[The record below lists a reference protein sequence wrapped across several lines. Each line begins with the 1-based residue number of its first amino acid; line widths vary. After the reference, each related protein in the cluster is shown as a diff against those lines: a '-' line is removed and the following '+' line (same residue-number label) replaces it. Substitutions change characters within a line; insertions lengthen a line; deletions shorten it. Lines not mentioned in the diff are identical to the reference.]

1 MKIIETPQEMRALS
15 RLWRREGRTVGF
27 VPTMG
32 ALHEGHLS
40 LARMARVQNDVF
52 VASIFVNPLQFGSQE
67 DLDKYE
73 RPFERDGRLLEQ
85 AGCDVLFAP
94 STEAMYGGRGE
105 RGGGSQTVVEVGQI
119 GGVLEGAVRPGHFR
133 GVATIVA
140 KLFNVVAPRRAYFG
154 EKDYQQLKVIQQM
167 VRDLFFDVEVV
178 GGPTVREPD
187 GLAMSSRNARLTP
200 EEREA
205 SATLYRV
212 LLEGA
217 SVAEGG
223 ERSAKVLVE
232 EMRRV
237 CEAHPLIE
245 LRYVAVVDAET
256 LEPIC
261 ELDGRTARALIAASV
276 GGTHLID
283 NLAL

>member
-1 MKIIETPQEMRALS
+1 MRIVETPQEMQELS

-40 LARMARVQNDVF
+40 LAHAARAQNDVF
-52 VASIFVNPLQFGSQE
+52 VASIFVNPLQFGSRE

-73 RPFERDGRLLEQ
+73 RPFKRDSRKLEE

-94 STEAMYGGRGE
+94 STEAMYGVGDRGNA
-105 RGGGSQTVVEVGQI
+105 SQTVVEVGEL

-140 KLFNVVAPRRAYFG
+140 KLFNVVAPDRAYFG
-154 EKDYQQLKVIQQM
+154 EKDYQQLKVIQGM
-167 VRDLFFDVEVV
+167 VCDLFFDVEIVP
-178 GGPTVREPD
+178 GPTVREPD
-187 GLAMSSRNARLTP
+187 GLAMSSRNAHLSP

-205 SATLYRV
+205 SAALYHA
-212 LLEGA
+212 LLKGA
-217 SVAEGG
+217 SLAEGG
-223 ERSAKVLVE
+223 ERSAKALVE
-232 EMRRV
+232 AMRRT
-237 CEAHPLIE
+237 CEAYPLVE
-245 LRYVAVVDAET
+245 LQYAAVVDAET
-256 LEPIC
+256 LEPLS
-261 ELDGRTARALIAASV
+261 ELDGRPARALIAASI

-283 NLAL
+283 TIAL

>member
-1 MKIIETPQEMRALS
+1 MRIVETPEEMQVLS
-15 RLWRREGRTVGF
+15 TSWRREGRTVGF

-40 LARMARVQNDVF
+40 LARMARVQNDLF

-73 RPFERDGRLLEQ
+73 RPFERDSRLLEE

-94 STEAMYGGRGE
+94 STETMYGGRGV
-105 RGGGSQTVVEVGQI
+105 GSRTVVEVGEI

-140 KLFNVVAPRRAYFG
+140 KLFNVVAPGRAYFG

-167 VRDLFFDVEVV
+167 VDDLFFDVEVV
-178 GGPTVREPD
+178 PGPTVREPA
-187 GLAMSSRNARLTP
+187 GLAMSSRNARLSP
-200 EEREA
+200 EELEA

-217 SVAEGG
+217 SLAKGG

-245 LRYVAVVDAET
+245 LQYVAIVDTET
-256 LEPIC
+256 LDPIS
-261 ELDGRTARALIAASV
+261 ELDGRPARALIAASV

-283 NLAL
+283 NIAL

>member
-1 MKIIETPQEMRALS
+1 MRIVETPEEMRELP
-15 RLWRREGRTVGF
+15 RLWRREGRKVGL

-40 LARMARVQNDVF
+40 LARAAREGCDVF

-73 RPFERDGRLLEQ
+73 RPFERDSRLLEK

-94 STEAMYGGRGE
+94 STEAMYGNGTD
-105 RGGGSQTVVEVGQI
+105 RGGARTVVEVGEI

-140 KLFNVVAPRRAYFG
+140 KLFNVVAPDRAYFG

-178 GGPTVREPD
+178 PCPTVREPD
-187 GLAMSSRNARLTP
+187 GLAMSSRNARLSP

-205 SATLYRV
+205 SAALYRA
-212 LLEGA
+212 LEKGA
-217 SVAEGG
+217 SLARGG
-223 ERSAKVLVE
+223 ERNAKTLVE

-237 CEAHPLIE
+237 SETHPLVE
-245 LRYVAVVDAET
+245 LQYVAIIDAGT
-256 LEPIC
+256 LDPIS
-261 ELDGRTARALIAASV
+261 ELDGRPARALIAASV

-283 NLAL
+283 NLTL

>member
-1 MKIIETPQEMRALS
+1 MRIVETPEEMQVLS
-15 RLWRREGRTVGF
+15 RSWRREGRTVGF

-40 LARMARVQNDVF
+40 LARMARVQNDLF

-73 RPFERDGRLLEQ
+73 RPFERDSRLLEE

-94 STEAMYGGRGE
+94 STETMYGGRGV
-105 RGGGSQTVVEVGQI
+105 GSRTVVEVGEI

-133 GVATIVA
+133 GVATIVV
-140 KLFNVVAPRRAYFG
+140 KLFNVVAPGRAYFG

-167 VRDLFFDVEVV
+167 VDDLFFDVEVV
-178 GGPTVREPD
+178 PGPTVREPA
-187 GLAMSSRNARLTP
+187 GLAMSSRNARLSP
-200 EEREA
+200 EELEA

-217 SVAEGG
+217 SLAKGG

-245 LRYVAVVDAET
+245 LQYVAIVDTET
-256 LEPIC
+256 LDPIS
-261 ELDGRTARALIAASV
+261 ELDGRPARALIAASV

-283 NLAL
+283 NIAL

>member
-1 MKIIETPQEMRALS
+1 MRIVETPEEMQALS
-15 RLWRREGRTVGF
+15 TSWRREGRTVGF

-52 VASIFVNPLQFGSQE
+52 VASIFVNPLQFGTQE

-73 RPFERDGRLLEQ
+73 RPFERDSRLLEE

-94 STEAMYGGRGE
+94 STETMYGGRS
-105 RGGGSQTVVEVGQI
+105 GGSRTVVEVGEI

-140 KLFNVVAPRRAYFG
+140 KLFNVVAPGRAYFG
-154 EKDYQQLKVIQQM
+154 EKDYQQLKAIQQM
-167 VRDLFFDVEVV
+167 VDDLFFDVEVV
-178 GGPTVREPD
+178 PGPTVREPD
-187 GLAMSSRNARLTP
+187 GLAMSSRNARLSP
-200 EEREA
+200 EERGA

-261 ELDGRTARALIAASV
+261 ELDGRPARALIAASV

>member
-1 MKIIETPQEMRALS
+1 MRIVETPKEMQALS
-15 RLWRREGRTVGF
+15 RLWRREGRMVGF

-40 LARMARVQNDVF
+40 LARTARAENDVF
-52 VASIFVNPLQFGSQE
+52 VASIFVNPLQFGSRE

-73 RPFERDGRLLEQ
+73 RPFERDGRLLQE

-94 STEAMYGGRGE
+94 STEAMYGPHAD
-105 RGGGSQTVVEVGQI
+105 GSRTVVEVGEI

-133 GVATIVA
+133 GVATVVA
-140 KLFNVVAPRRAYFG
+140 KLFNVVAPGRAYFG

-178 GGPTVREPD
+178 PGPTVREPD
-187 GLAMSSRNARLTP
+187 GLAMSSRNARLSL

-217 SVAEGG
+217 SLAKSG

-232 EMRRV
+232 AMRRL
-237 CEAHPLIE
+237 CEAHPIIDLQ
-245 LRYVAVVDAET
+245 YVAVVDAET
-256 LEPIC
+256 LQPISD
-261 ELDGRTARALIAASV
+261 LDGRPARALIAASV

>member
-1 MKIIETPQEMRALS
+1 MRIVETPEEMQALG
-15 RLWRREGRTVGF
+15 RLWRREGRAVGF

-40 LARMARVQNDVF
+40 LAHAARAENDVF
-52 VASIFVNPLQFGSQE
+52 VASIFVNPLQFGSQQ

-73 RPFERDGRLLEQ
+73 RPFERDSRRLEE

-94 STEAMYGGRGE
+94 STEDMYGARGD
-105 RGGGSQTVVEVGQI
+105 RDDSQTVVEVGELA
-119 GGVLEGAVRPGHFR
+119 GVLEGAVRPGHFR

-140 KLFNVVAPRRAYFG
+140 KLFNVVGPDRAYFG
-154 EKDYQQLKVIQQM
+154 EKDYQQLKVIQGM

-178 GGPTVREPD
+178 PGPTVREPD
-187 GLAMSSRNARLTP
+187 GLAMSSRNARLST

-205 SATLYRV
+205 SAALYRA
-212 LLEGA
+212 LREGA
-217 SVAEGG
+217 SLAARG
-223 ERSAKVLVE
+223 ERRAKALVE
-232 EMRRV
+232 AMRQTS
-237 CEAHPLIE
+237 EEYPLVE
-245 LRYVAVVDAET
+245 LQYVAVVDAET
-256 LEPIC
+256 LEPMT
-261 ELDGRTARALIAASV
+261 ELDGRPVRALIAASV

>member
-1 MKIIETPQEMRALS
+1 MRIVETPKEMQALS
-15 RLWRREGRTVGF
+15 RLWRREGRMVGF

-40 LARMARVQNDVF
+40 LARMARTQNDVF
-52 VASIFVNPLQFGSQE
+52 VASIFVNPLQFGSRE

-73 RPFERDGRLLEQ
+73 RPFERDGRLLQET
-85 AGCDVLFAP
+85 GCDVLFAP
-94 STEAMYGGRGE
+94 STEAMYGPHAD
-105 RGGGSQTVVEVGQI
+105 GSRTVVEVGEI

-133 GVATIVA
+133 GVATVVA
-140 KLFNVVAPRRAYFG
+140 KLFNVVAPGRAYFG

-178 GGPTVREPD
+178 PGPTVREPD
-187 GLAMSSRNARLTP
+187 GLAMSSRNARLSL

-217 SVAEGG
+217 SLAKSG

-232 EMRRV
+232 AMRRL
-237 CEAHPLIE
+237 CEAHPIIDLQ
-245 LRYVAVVDAET
+245 YVAVVDAET
-256 LEPIC
+256 LEPISD
-261 ELDGRTARALIAASV
+261 LDGRPARALIAASV

>member
-1 MKIIETPQEMRALS
+1 MRIVETPKEMQALS
-15 RLWRREGRTVGF
+15 RLWRREGRMVGF

-40 LARMARVQNDVF
+40 LARMARTQNDVF
-52 VASIFVNPLQFGSQE
+52 VASIFVNPLQFGSRE

-73 RPFERDGRLLEQ
+73 RPFERDGRLLQE

-94 STEAMYGGRGE
+94 STEAMYGPHAD
-105 RGGGSQTVVEVGQI
+105 GSRTVVEVGEI

-133 GVATIVA
+133 GVATVVA
-140 KLFNVVAPRRAYFG
+140 KLFNVVAPGRAYFG

-178 GGPTVREPD
+178 PGPTVREPD
-187 GLAMSSRNARLTP
+187 GLAMSSRNARLSL
-200 EEREA
+200 EERET

-217 SVAEGG
+217 SLAKSG

-232 EMRRV
+232 AMRRL
-237 CEAHPLIE
+237 CEAHPIIDLQ
-245 LRYVAVVDAET
+245 YVAVVDAET
-256 LEPIC
+256 LQPISD
-261 ELDGRTARALIAASV
+261 LDGRPARALIAASV

>member
-1 MKIIETPQEMRALS
+1 MRIVETPEEMQALS
-15 RLWRREGRTVGF
+15 RGWRRRGRTVGF

-40 LARMARVQNDVF
+40 LARAARAENDVF
-52 VASIFVNPLQFGSQE
+52 VASIFVNPLQFGSRE

-73 RPFERDGRLLEQ
+73 RPFERDSRRLEE

-94 STEAMYGGRGE
+94 STEAMYGSGNR
-105 RGGGSQTVVEVGQI
+105 GGSQTVVEVGEL
-119 GGVLEGAVRPGHFR
+119 GRVLEGAVRPGHFR
-133 GVATIVA
+133 GVATVVA
-140 KLFNVVAPRRAYFG
+140 KLFNVVAPGRAYFG

-178 GGPTVREPD
+178 PGSTVREPD
-187 GLAMSSRNARLTP
+187 GLAMSSRNARLSP

-205 SATLYRV
+205 SARLYRA
-212 LLEGA
+212 LQEGA
-217 SVAEGG
+217 SLVASG
-223 ERSAKVLVE
+223 ERSAEALVGA
-232 EMRRV
+232 MRRA
-237 CEAHPLIE
+237 CEAHPKIE
-245 LRYVAVVDAET
+245 LQYVAVVDAET
-256 LEPIC
+256 LEPIL
-261 ELDGRTARALIAASV
+261 ELDGRPARALIAASA

>member
-1 MKIIETPQEMRALS
+1 MRIVETPKEMQALS
-15 RLWRREGRTVGF
+15 RLWRREGRMVGF

-40 LARMARVQNDVF
+40 LARMARTQNDVF
-52 VASIFVNPLQFGSQE
+52 VASIFVNPLQFGSRE

-73 RPFERDGRLLEQ
+73 RPFERDGRLLQET
-85 AGCDVLFAP
+85 GCDVLFAP
-94 STEAMYGGRGE
+94 STEAMYGPHAD
-105 RGGGSQTVVEVGQI
+105 GSRTVVEVGEI

-133 GVATIVA
+133 GVATVVA
-140 KLFNVVAPRRAYFG
+140 KLFNVVAPGRAYFG

-178 GGPTVREPD
+178 PGPTVREPD
-187 GLAMSSRNARLTP
+187 GLAMSSRNARLSL
-200 EEREA
+200 EERET

-217 SVAEGG
+217 SLAKSG

-232 EMRRV
+232 AMRRL
-237 CEAHPLIE
+237 CEAHPIIDLQ
-245 LRYVAVVDAET
+245 YVAVVDAET
-256 LEPIC
+256 LQPISD
-261 ELDGRTARALIAASV
+261 LDGRPARALIAASV

>member
-1 MKIIETPQEMRALS
+1 MRIVETPKEMQALS
-15 RLWRREGRTVGF
+15 RLWRREGRMVGF

-40 LARMARVQNDVF
+40 LARMARTQNDVF
-52 VASIFVNPLQFGSQE
+52 VASIFVNPLQFGSRE

-73 RPFERDGRLLEQ
+73 RPFERDGRLLQET
-85 AGCDVLFAP
+85 GCDVLFAP
-94 STEAMYGGRGE
+94 STEAMYGPHAD
-105 RGGGSQTVVEVGQI
+105 GSRTVVEVGEI

-133 GVATIVA
+133 GVATVVA
-140 KLFNVVAPRRAYFG
+140 KLFNVVAPGRAYFG

-178 GGPTVREPD
+178 PGPTVREPD
-187 GLAMSSRNARLTP
+187 GLAMSSRNARLSL

-217 SVAEGG
+217 SLAKSG

-232 EMRRV
+232 AMRRL
-237 CEAHPLIE
+237 CEAHPIIDLQ
-245 LRYVAVVDAET
+245 YVAVVDAET
-256 LEPIC
+256 LQPISD
-261 ELDGRTARALIAASV
+261 LDGRPARALIAASV